1 MIFLSEN
8 YDKTHNLILEDR
20 KKLTLTGVISVD
32 NFDDNSII
40 LKTNL
45 GTLNIRGEGLNISE
59 FSVQSGQ
66 AMVLGNVFALVYTND
81 TAGGGFFSRLF
92 K

>member
-1 MIFLSEN
+1 MNDEN
-8 YDKTHNLILEDR
+8 VKSHNLILEDR
-20 KKLTLTGVISVD
+20 KRLTLTGVLSVD
-32 NFDDNSII
+32 NFDDNSVI

-45 GTLNIRGEGLNISE
+45 GTLSIRGEKLNISE
-59 FSVQSGQ
+59 FSAQTGQ

-81 TAGGGFFSRLF
+81 SAGGFFSRLF